1 MKKVYVLTV
10 SDSATV
16 PEASASG
23 KSHTHTSDDRL
34 PLAAAADDIMQS
46 PHYHA
51 YIKAHGYHFTDSLA
65 TCAIS
70 NMENADHSNHRWT
83 IKQVSD
89 AYKAAGFTKPSEV
102 TCGDIA
108 YLANMAYADF
118 YPALFKTEADCIR
131 YADAVVNDPDGY
143 KEMTFLRYLA
153 DLIGKH
159 ISFDWSHY
167 MD

>member
-16 PEASASG
+16 PEASPSG
-23 KSHTHTSDDRL
+23 SDLL
-34 PLAAAADDIMQS
+34 PLAAAANDIMQD

-51 YIKAHGYHFTDSLA
+51 YIHKHGYHFTDSLA

-70 NMENADHSNHRWT
+70 YMENADHSSHRWT

-89 AYKAAGFTKPSEV
+89 AFKAAGFTKPSEV

-143 KEMTFLRYLA
+143 KEMTFLRWLS
-153 DLIGKH
+153 DIIGKH
-159 ISFDWSHY
+159 VTFDWSHY
-167 MD
+167 VD